1 MCEKKWGGIKIGLDE
16 LEQVTV
22 KNTRNHRL
30 KRKVTEFSVS
40 EGLFPVFKFN
50 ANPTIA
56 QTFCRKVSINKGLL

>member
-1 MCEKKWGGIKIGLDE
+1 MELALKFGLDE

-40 EGLFPVFKFN
+40 EGLFQFLSLML
-50 ANPTIA
+50 I
-56 QTFCRKVSINKGLL
+56 QLLHKRFAEK